1 MKKILTLAL
10 AVCMMLTALTLTAS
24 AEDFKLTMRLS
35 HVFSPGEALCDY
47 IDEACNSIREKTN
60 GAIDIQ
66 TFPSGQID
74 VYKDAVMQVV
84 NGANFISVE
93 DPSYIGDYVPDFNVL
108 AGPMMTSSI
117 EEYEYLIH
125 GDTVQEMI
133 KKLEDYNIKV
143 LALDYFFGYRFM
155 KTNKE
160 IYTPDD
166 LKGMK
171 IRVPQADLYVKM
183 VESWGAAATPMNIN
197 ELYMALQTGTV
208 DGQENPLTTFE
219 SYKFYEVVKNVILTN
234 HIICPNMIFMNAD
247 VWNSLSEH
255 DQQVVQE
262 AIDAAIAWQDEQII
276 AAEQTLADE
285 LHEKYGVEIITP
297 DDTIREATIPYIQP
311 LIEDWD
317 LIQSMA

>member
-160 IYTPDD
+160 IYTP
-166 LKGMK
+166 
-171 IRVPQADLYVKM
+171 
-183 VESWGAAATPMNIN
+183 
-197 ELYMALQTGTV
+197 
-208 DGQENPLTTFE
+208 
-219 SYKFYEVVKNVILTN
+219 
-234 HIICPNMIFMNAD
+234 
-247 VWNSLSEH
+247 
-255 DQQVVQE
+255 
-262 AIDAAIAWQDEQII
+262 
-276 AAEQTLADE
+276 
-285 LHEKYGVEIITP
+285 
-297 DDTIREATIPYIQP
+297 
-311 LIEDWD
+311 
-317 LIQSMA
+317 